1 MGPKVQQKTKEQKL
15 AAALA
20 GGKSK
25 KKKWS
30 KGKLREK
37 LNSKVLF
44 DEDGWKRLQDEV
56 PKMKLITPSALV
68 ERLKINGSLARAAC
82 KFLLEEGKISKV
94 EGHHAQQ
101 IYTRVTAV

>member
-1 MGPKVQQKTKEQKL
+1 MSITQGPKVQQKTKEQKL

-37 LNSKVLF
+37 MNAKVLF
-44 DEDGWKRLQDEV
+44 DEDGWKRLQEEV
-56 PKMKLITPSALV
+56 PKVRQQSTSWSFFVLRGRKTLSPDPTPLS
-68 ERLKINGSLARAAC
+68 
-82 KFLLEEGKISKV
+82 
-94 EGHHAQQ
+94 H
-101 IYTRVTAV
+101 T

>member
-1 MGPKVQQKTKEQKL
+1 MSITQGPKVQQKTKEQKL

-37 LNSKVLF
+37 MNAKVLF
-44 DEDGWKRLQDEV
+44 DEDGWKRLQEEV
-56 PKMKLITPSALV
+56 PKVCEQSS
-68 ERLKINGSLARAAC
+68 SLSF
-82 KFLLEEGKISKV
+82 FLSISWS
-94 EGHHAQQ
+94 ENF
-101 IYTRVTAV
+101 VT